1 MLPRCLVH
9 TSKGHLTQCSVGFL
23 LVHTCQE
30 DRVWDRRFFT
40 LCHHDDI
47 KTVFCF
53 VAFQTSEVLQYT
65 AQSISSIAKG
75 KSEMPGRTRTGR
87 HWEILRL
94 NPGIWRDGCGGSQPL
109 LALNSPKIWISTLP
123 LPVPL
128 ALPLTLSASSFFSP
142 PLLRWIL
149 LLAWVSSNKS
159 LLLFTQKAFSW
170 DDHPSE
176 VNCEALLPPS
186 PLVPPDIGWILLE
199 SFELSHKRRRNYT
212 ADSKFGKAAQ
222 VPCQPHPLFTR
233 TSGRSPFCIKFII
246 TLLLALRSWGW
257 DFQRNAA
264 NEINYPC
271 VIAAIS
277 LSFISNKG
285 QFYCLCSTL

>member
-1 MLPRCLVH
+1 M
-9 TSKGHLTQCSVGFL
+9 
-23 LVHTCQE
+23 
-30 DRVWDRRFFT
+30 
-40 LCHHDDI
+40 
-47 KTVFCF
+47 
-53 VAFQTSEVLQYT
+53 SE
-65 AQSISSIAKG
+65 
-75 KSEMPGRTRTGR
+75 RTRIGR

-94 NPGIWRDGCGGSQPL
+94 NLGTWRDGCGGSQPL
-109 LALNSPKIWISTLP
+109 LALNSHKTWISALP
-123 LPVPL
+123 LPV
-128 ALPLTLSASSFFSP
+128 LPLTLSASSFFFP
-142 PLLRWIL
+142 PFLRWIL

-170 DDHPSE
+170 NDHSSE
-176 VNCEALLPPS
+176 VNCEALLPPP

-199 SFELSHKRRRNYT
+199 SYELSHKRRRNYT

-222 VPCQPHPLFTR
+222 VPCQQHPLFTH

-246 TLLLALRSWGW
+246 TLHSALRSWGW
-257 DFQRNAA
+257 DFQRNVA

-271 VIAAIS
+271 VIVAIS